1 MSEPSKTPAG
11 LPVAQAKGPSNAPRK
26 KHQRKFGNYLL
37 DKKLQLRYVAF
48 VTILSAL
55 ISGSLGYLI
64 WNQEN
69 KATNA
74 VVEDLKMNVQAA
86 ESAEQSENWKELEVF
101 VRGELRQDDNTLI
114 FTMVGVGVGLVVV
127 LSLFLVVLTHK
138 VAGPLYKVALY
149 FDKMRDGRIDEVYP
163 LRRGDMLKDFYT
175 KFKDMHDEVRGRFQ
189 SDNEAVGAFLAACE
203 AAGVSR
209 EGALGHELDELET
222 HKKQRDGALV

>member
-1 MSEPSKTPAG
+1 MSD
-11 LPVAQAKGPSNAPRK
+11 LPVAHAKDPSSKAPRSRHK
-26 KHQRKFGNYLL
+26 RRLGNYLL

-48 VTILSAL
+48 VTILSAI
-55 ISGSLGYLI
+55 ISGVLGYLI

-69 KATNA
+69 RATNA

-86 ESAEQSENWKELEVF
+86 DSAEQSESWKELEVF
-101 VRGELRQDDNTLI
+101 VRGELRRDDNTLI
-114 FTMVGVGVGLVVV
+114 VTMVGVGVGLVLV
-127 LSLFLVVLTHK
+127 LSLFLVVMTHK

-175 KFKDMHDEVRGRFQ
+175 KFKDMHDQVRARFQ
-189 SDNEAVGAFLAACE
+189 ADNEAVAGFLAACE

-222 HKKQRDGALV
+222 HKKRRDQALA